1 MKVLQ
6 KSPVAYEE
14 ARSCLLFDPD
24 EHPGKRLKAF
34 NKFIQ
39 CFQLWLDAS
48 YPHPPATAIPCLL
61 NQSLH
66 GNPFKKSLK

>member
-24 EHPGKRLKAF
+24 EHPGKRLKASFF
-34 NKFIQ
+34 NVSNYGRMHHIHTLQPRLFHV
-39 CFQLWLDAS
+39 
-48 YPHPPATAIPCLL
+48 Y
-61 NQSLH
+61 
-66 GNPFKKSLK
+66 